1 MRRDMILDR
10 FALSGH
16 GRLLTQAELV
26 LLETLPV
33 EDIGT
38 LVQSRT
44 ETLGGLTKGSNEV
57 STSR

>member
-1 MRRDMILDR
+1 MILDR